1 MTAHYLPES
10 PRVLDL
16 GCGCGKLARF
26 FCLNP
31 GLTYVGIDLFAP
43 SIRWCRRAFAPFSD
57 RFDFIHFDGQSDIYN
72 PTGKIKSSEY
82 VLPLEDSEMDMTICA
97 SLFTHLFEADARHYL
112 EEIARITKPGGQA
125 IVSIHNA
132 PQGGIYSGDDVRID
146 VDEAYF
152 GQMCAKA
159 GMPVAEKIGVI
170 YGQTALRL
178 VKD

>member
-112 EEIARITKPGGQA
+112 EEIARITSPAARRSSRSTTRPRAASTAAMMCGLMWTRPISA
-125 IVSIHNA
+125 RCA
-132 PQGGIYSGDDVRID
+132 PRRACRWPKRS
-146 VDEAYF
+146 A
-152 GQMCAKA
+152 
-159 GMPVAEKIGVI
+159 
-170 YGQTALRL
+170 
-178 VKD
+178 